1 MAFKLRVGDFFVK
14 DKRQYEVTSIDGSV
28 IEVKDCFSSTVL
40 ELTYTEI
47 SDLIFRGEAKVVN
60 SDEKVE
66 KIVGDSARDFSSYPE
81 NLKEVALYRWKFV
94 NKVIEKKI
102 SKYTAKWLV
111 PIIEE
116 VVDEFAVEATTWR
129 TLERWIK
136 RYELM
141 GMRGLIPQHEQKGN
155 SESRVPEKT
164 DEYITEAILKLNKSE
179 KISYQ
184 TAYSKF
190 KDAILIYNSTR
201 PDEVHL
207 PIITYQAFIP
217 RAKKIA
223 PYEKLVA
230 QIGKQKADVLFKT
243 QKKAERITKILDR
256 AEIDHTVL
264 DLFIIDEYLRL
275 PLGRPTVTAVLDR
288 RSRSILGIY
297 IGFEPPSFLSV
308 SKAVKNAISD
318 KTELIEQYENVEG
331 KWHCR
336 GVFNY
341 LATDVGKD
349 LMSYALEEALLDIG
363 TTLLKNPVKK
373 PWYKGAIESY
383 FKTLN
388 QTLLDDKPGK
398 VFSNLFESNDYDPQ
412 KNAIIS
418 MNTFMEIFYVWLV
431 DIYQCTPKGEGED
444 AVIPNVAWL
453 EDEVNVD
460 TDPVS
465 PERLEIIFS
474 ENGTRSNR
482 DKGIRKFDLWY
493 SNNELT
499 LLRKNGYIKG
509 LKIKTNR
516 ENISKIK
523 VLHPVN
529 KVYFDVPAVD
539 QEYTRNLTLHQ
550 HDIIKKYRKRL
561 IRKNVD
567 ELSLAQARQRI
578 EDIIEREI
586 LLDRKLK
593 ISAAKRLSR
602 YRNIEGGGNS
612 SVVSDE
618 QQKKIDAAQ
627 PKNPTTDGQNTKSGG
642 LGDLAKKLKQA
653 RAEKK
658 DQNHD

>member
-1 MAFKLRVGDFFVK
+1 VAFKLNVGDFVVK
-14 DKRQYEVTSIDGSV
+14 DKRQYEVISIEGSI
-28 IEVKDCFSSTVL
+28 IEIKDSFSSVEV
-40 ELTYTEI
+40 ELSYSEL
-47 SDLIFRGEAKVVN
+47 SNLIFRGEAKVVN
-60 SDEKVE
+60 SDEKIERVS
-66 KIVGDSARDFSSYPE
+66 GDSARDFSSYPE
-81 NLKEVALYRWKFV
+81 SLKKVALYRWKFV
-94 NKVIEKKI
+94 SKVKEKKI
-102 SKYTAKWLV
+102 SKYTAKWLDPV
-111 PIIEE
+111 IKE
-116 VVDEFAVEATTWR
+116 VVDEFSVKPTSWR

-136 RYELM
+136 RYKVM
-141 GMRGLIPQHEQKGN
+141 GMRGLIPQNEQKGN

-164 DEYITEAILKLNKSE
+164 DEYITEALLKLNKSE
-179 KISYQ
+179 RISFR
-184 TAYSKF
+184 TAYTKF
-190 KDAILIYNSTR
+190 KDAIIIYNSTR
-201 PDEVHL
+201 LPEKHI
-207 PIITYQAFIP
+207 PIISYQAFIP
-217 RAKKIA
+217 RAKRVA

-243 QKKAERITKILDR
+243 QNKAERITKILDR

-288 RSRSILGIY
+288 HSRSILGIY
-297 IGFEPPSFLSV
+297 IGFEPPSYLSV

-318 KTELIEQYENVEG
+318 KTELIEEYDSVKG

-349 LMSYALEEALLDIG
+349 LMSEALEESLLDIG

-398 VFSNLFESNDYDPQ
+398 VFSDLFDTNDYNPQ
-412 KNAIIS
+412 ENAVIS
-418 MNTFMEIFYVWLV
+418 MSTFMDIFYCWLV

-444 AVIPNVAWL
+444 EVIPNMAWL

-474 ENGTRSNR
+474 ENDTRTNR

-493 SNNELT
+493 SSNELT
-499 LLRKNGYIKG
+499 LLRKNGFTKD
-509 LKIKTNR
+509 LQIKTNR

-523 VLHPVN
+523 VCHPVN
-529 KVYFDVPAVD
+529 KEYFDVPAVD
-539 QEYTRNLTLHQ
+539 QEYTENLTLHQ

-561 IRKNVD
+561 ISQNID

-578 EDIIEREI
+578 EEIIEREI
-586 LLDRKLK
+586 VLNRKMK
-593 ISAAKRLSR
+593 ISAAKMLSR
-602 YRNIEGGGNS
+602 YRNIEGGGNT
-612 SVVSDE
+612 SVVSEE
-618 QQKKIDAAQ
+618 QKAKIEAAQ
-627 PKNPTTDGQNTKSGG
+627 SENSTIDGTAKKTSSG
-642 LGDLAKKLKQA
+642 LGDLAKALEKD
-653 RAEKK
+653 RAGNKESE
-658 DQNHD
+658 

>member
-1 MAFKLRVGDFFVK
+1 MAFKLNVGDFVVK
-14 DKRQYEVTSIDGSV
+14 DKRQYEVISIEGSS
-28 IEVKDCFSSTVL
+28 IEIKDSFSSVEV
-40 ELTYTEI
+40 ELSYSEL
-47 SDLIFRGEAKVVN
+47 SNLIFRGEAKVVN
-60 SDEKVE
+60 SDEKIERVS
-66 KIVGDSARDFSSYPE
+66 GDSARDFSSYPE
-81 NLKEVALYRWKFV
+81 SLKKVALYRWKFV
-94 NKVIEKKI
+94 NKVKEKKI
-102 SKYTAKWLV
+102 SKYTAKWLDPV
-111 PIIEE
+111 IKE
-116 VVDEFAVEATTWR
+116 VVDEFAVKPTTWR

-136 RYELM
+136 RHKVM
-141 GMRGLIPQHEQKGN
+141 GMRGLIPQNEQKGN

-164 DEYITEAILKLNKSE
+164 DEYITEALLKLNKSE
-179 KISYQ
+179 RISFR
-184 TAYSKF
+184 TAHTKF
-190 KDAILIYNSTR
+190 KDAIIIYNSTR
-201 PDEVHL
+201 PPEEHI
-207 PIITYQAFIP
+207 PIISYQAFIP
-217 RAKKIA
+217 RAKRVA

-243 QKKAERITKILDR
+243 QNKAERITKILDR

-297 IGFEPPSFLSV
+297 IGFEPPSYLSV

-318 KTELIEQYENVEG
+318 KTELIEQYDSVKG
-331 KWHCR
+331 KWYCR

-349 LMSYALEEALLDIG
+349 LMSEALEESLLDIG

-398 VFSNLFESNDYDPQ
+398 VFSDLFDTNDYNPQ
-412 KNAIIS
+412 ENAVIS
-418 MNTFMEIFYVWLV
+418 MSTFMDIFYCWLV

-444 AVIPNVAWL
+444 EVIPNMAWL

-474 ENGTRSNR
+474 ENDTRTNR
-482 DKGIRKFDLWY
+482 EKGIRKFDLWY

-499 LLRKNGYIKG
+499 LLRKNGFTKD
-509 LKIKTNR
+509 LQIKTNR

-523 VLHPVN
+523 VWHPVN
-529 KVYFDVPAVD
+529 KEFFDVPAVD
-539 QEYTRNLTLHQ
+539 QEYTENLTLHQ

-561 IRKNVD
+561 ISQNID

-578 EDIIEREI
+578 EEIIEREI
-586 LLDRKLK
+586 VLNRKMK

-602 YRNIEGGGNS
+602 YRNIEGGGNT
-612 SVVSDE
+612 SVVSEE
-618 QQKKIDAAQ
+618 QKAKIEAAQ
-627 PKNPTTDGQNTKSGG
+627 PKNSTTDGAAKKTSSG
-642 LGDLAKKLKQA
+642 LGDLAKALEKN
-653 RAEKK
+653 RAGNEESE
-658 DQNHD
+658 

>member
-1 MAFKLRVGDFFVK
+1 MALKLRVGDFFVK
-14 DKRQYEVTSIDGSV
+14 DKRQYEVTSIDGSI
-28 IEVKDCFSSTVL
+28 IEIKDCFSSIVL

-47 SDLIFRGEAKVVN
+47 SDLIFRGEAKIVN
-60 SDEKVE
+60 SDDKVE
-66 KIVGDSARDFSSYPE
+66 KIVGDNARDFSSYPE
-81 NLKEVALYRWKFV
+81 DLKEIALDRWKFV

-102 SKYTAKWLV
+102 TKYTAKWLDPV
-111 PIIEE
+111 IKE
-116 VVDEFAVEATTWR
+116 VIDEFAVEATTWR
-129 TLERWIK
+129 TLERWIQ
-136 RYELM
+136 RYEVM

-164 DEYITEAILKLNKSE
+164 DEFITEALLKLNKSE
-179 KISYQ
+179 KISYR
-184 TAYSKF
+184 TAHTKF

-201 PDEVHL
+201 PIEEHL

-217 RAKKIA
+217 RAKRVA

-230 QIGKQKADVLFKT
+230 QIGKQKADVLFKS

-318 KTELIEQYENVEG
+318 KTQLIEQYENVEG
-331 KWHCR
+331 KWYCR

-349 LMSYALEEALLDIG
+349 LMSKALEEALLDIG

-398 VFSNLFESNDYDPQ
+398 VFSNLFDSNDYDPQ
-412 KNAIIS
+412 KNAVIS
-418 MNTFMEIFYVWLV
+418 MSAFMEIFYIWLV

-444 AVIPNVAWL
+444 EVIPNVAWL

-474 ENGTRSNR
+474 ENDTRTNR

-499 LLRKNGYIKG
+499 LLRKNGFIKD

-539 QEYTRNLTLHQ
+539 QEYTQNLTLHQ
-550 HDIIKKYRKRL
+550 HDIIRKYRKRL
-561 IRKNVD
+561 IGQNID

-586 LLDRKLK
+586 VLNRQLK
-593 ISAAKRLSR
+593 ISNAKRLSR
-602 YRNIEGGGNS
+602 YRTIEGGGNS

-618 QQKKIDAAQ
+618 QKAKIEAAQ
-627 PKNPTTDGQNTKSGG
+627 SDNPTTDGANKKSSSG
-642 LGDLAKKLKQA
+642 LEDLANKLKKE
-653 RAEKK
+653 RAGNKESS
-658 DQNHD
+658 